1 MPVRDLPTS
10 ELEEMIPESTD
21 AIVELDYRRD
31 DHPILPIEYYD
42 DGIDYVDNQF
52 FDYGEVDY

>member
-1 MPVRDLPTS
+1 MSVRDLPTS

-21 AIVELDYRRD
+21 AIVELDYRSD
-31 DHPILPIEYYD
+31 DRIILPTEYYD
-42 DGIDYVDNQF
+42 DGIYYVDNQF